1 MKTFRNRG
9 RKKDGTVP
17 TATPPSPQFRE
28 VMWRNTTTNTS
39 PPCPRKSSKPFVS
52 QTSIFTTTEY
62 TKLNRSLAHG
72 RCHLPRL
79 EFLYEDKSHL
89 VETKKLQNLLDIQ
102 RAFLAT
108 SSRFLELDTKDLS
121 EATFHR
127 LLEFM
132 HTGQYRPD
140 IPYPI
145 SSTSP
150 GPILKPDSTN
160 GKAQPMLA
168 DVPLVK
174 FGTILDFD
182 ECSSYAIKHLNSYT
196 IVSEDPIAIL
206 QAIYADR
213 EPSQKL
219 KDWTRKFLLAPYSM
233 STSLAYAD
241 MGGGELPNLL
251 KLENEHFP
259 WRTRFLDAM
268 ESNGALQNEIW
279 KARQELRNKGWMG
292 NHEQCLL
299 TGNCMIGM
307 NNMMRYASTL
317 NLLTLGGMSLNGFLW
332 QQQQQQLL
340 LGGTATATK
349 TPGLSTPNLA
359 RLLAQSPYNPIAI
372 SSLANNLSNTNS
384 SALSLAI
391 ELEQLKHL
399 QCQKIRE
406 LEREK
411 SDLRERERKKDR
423 ASEISAQVRVVA
435 FMEQMCGS
443 GFRGFVETASEDERY

>member
-1 MKTFRNRG
+1 
-9 RKKDGTVP
+9 
-17 TATPPSPQFRE
+17 
-28 VMWRNTTTNTS
+28 
-39 PPCPRKSSKPFVS
+39 
-52 QTSIFTTTEY
+52 
-62 TKLNRSLAHG
+62 
-72 RCHLPRL
+72 
-79 EFLYEDKSHL
+79 
-89 VETKKLQNLLDIQ
+89 
-102 RAFLAT
+102 
-108 SSRFLELDTKDLS
+108 
-121 EATFHR
+121 
-127 LLEFM
+127 M

-299 TGNCMIGM
+299 TGNSMIGM

-317 NLLTLGGMSLNGFLW
+317 NLLTLGGMSMTGFPW